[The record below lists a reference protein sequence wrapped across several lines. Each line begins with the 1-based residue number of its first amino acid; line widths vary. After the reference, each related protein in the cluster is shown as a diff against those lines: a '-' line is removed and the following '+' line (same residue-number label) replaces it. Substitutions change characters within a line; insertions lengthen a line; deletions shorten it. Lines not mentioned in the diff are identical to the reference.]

1 MAADGDRPVRSL
13 NYEQFV
19 DAPDVLPS
27 IDHPPIVFNTA
38 GGPIRLLRA
47 EPGAMCVP
55 TLDDVMAHWRFC
67 ADRGWPSPHT
77 LVVSGTTYDY
87 LAGLLNGTIAFPQRK
102 G

>member
-1 MAADGDRPVRSL
+1 MRSL
-13 NYEQFV
+13 NYQQFAE
-19 DAPDVLPS
+19 APDSALPAV
-27 IDHPPIVFNTA
+27 IHPPIVFNTA

-47 EPGAMCVP
+47 TPEERCVP

-77 LVVSGTTYDY
+77 LVVSGTTFDY